1 VARRAHDRQRNISG
15 GRKVPKKLSLLRLL
29 AAGNFNDNIVRRLR
43 RRARNTDIA
52 RVQDVGLSGGDNP
65 TVLYGRVRNRRVLL
79 SHDLSAFTAFA
90 Y

>member
-1 VARRAHDRQRNISG
+1 VAHRAHDRQRNISG

-43 RRARNTDIA
+43 RR
-52 RVQDVGLSGGDNP
+52 
-65 TVLYGRVRNRRVLL
+65 VLL